1 MTPNL
6 AKEDGHEVVVEQEG
20 FWEAWIVELE
30 EEDGETES
38 DVLLR
43 GCAEGG
49 AKQLHSSHGDEQS
62 STTVEMGIL
71 LTLITNQTG
80 SMKKKKKLCLN
91 VQPTNDLQYLNI
103 IRHFQLFVRTF

>member
-1 MTPNL
+1 MINKYLSGGWRTSNL

-20 FWEAWIVELE
+20 FGEAWIVELE

-43 GCAEGG
+43 RCAEGW

-62 STTVEMGIL
+62 SA
-71 LTLITNQTG
+71 TG
-80 SMKKKKKLCLN
+80 
-91 VQPTNDLQYLNI
+91 Q
-103 IRHFQLFVRTF
+103 VRTS